1 MSLNY
6 FTSDRDRIIAG
17 FSAREV
23 LDYVNIGG
31 KLPWARVAKARQTV
45 TRLDEDRAAAAAVR
59 RGEVAAFNERWRGAV
74 PARRGP
80 KVRAVA

>member
-1 MSLNY
+1 VSLNY

-23 LDYVNIGG
+23 LDYVQVGG
-31 KLPWARVAKARQTV
+31 KLPSTRVAKARQTV
-45 TRLDEDRAAAAAVR
+45 ARSDDDRAAAAAVR
-59 RGEVAAFNERWRGAV
+59 RGEVAAFNERWRGAE

-80 KVRAVA
+80 KARAVA